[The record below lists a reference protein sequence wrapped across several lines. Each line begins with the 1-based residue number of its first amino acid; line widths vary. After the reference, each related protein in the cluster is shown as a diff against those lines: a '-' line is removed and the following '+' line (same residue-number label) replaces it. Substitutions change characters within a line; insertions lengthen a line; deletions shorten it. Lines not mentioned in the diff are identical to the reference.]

1 MARKRS
7 LLLDE
12 QKVQLRPVTEEL
24 ARRCETQDPA
34 ADHHHVELGHQG
46 CCPVNLYPLPRR
58 AAPEPLRA
66 TTATRPGVSQ
76 ASADTPGPV
85 ERSQQAGRG
94 APARS
99 CSLSEARSE

>member
-12 QKVQLRPVTEEL
+12 QKLQLGAVMQEL

-34 ADHHHVELGHQG
+34 TDHHHVELGHQG
-46 CCPVNLYPLPRR
+46 SCRVNLYPLPRR
-58 AAPEPLRA
+58 AAPEPQRA
-66 TTATRPGVSQ
+66 ATATRPGVSQ
-76 ASADTPGPV
+76 ASGDTPGPV

-99 CSLSEARSE
+99 RSLSEARSE